1 MLARNRARCAWLRVA
16 LLLPSP
22 SLRSAAWARP
32 GRDGKAGSTLAK
44 TVEDTASTASPPAI
58 ASACRGSAGPA
69 GCASGA
75 AAGRRTYALDRHASL
90 AMTSPISNNN
100 PNHHPTSSTPKDTAP
115 SAAQY
120 HANGSS
126 AHSSCRRNHRIS
138 THVLTNAV
146 TPATTAAST
155 ASSNVPAGTA
165 SRSSFG
171 TSSTVAPRITGV
183 AIMNEK
189 CAAPAWSSPRSRP
202 PTIVTPDREIPGIS
216 ARHCQQPIASASGLL
231 SLDSARGRSA
241 GARPRSRSAPNRI
254 APLTIRNPA
263 ATTGEAN
270 SPRKNFSKK
279 CGHYRVLFVRSWS
292 VSVGHSIVSQ
302 VQPRRDHGARLD
314 AGVYAWRPYRPARC
328 LLTRNRTARGQLLAA
343 PP

>member
-1 MLARNRARCAWLRVA
+1 M
-16 LLLPSP
+16 
-22 SLRSAAWARP
+22 
-32 GRDGKAGSTLAK
+32 
-44 TVEDTASTASPPAI
+44 
-58 ASACRGSAGPA
+58 
-69 GCASGA
+69 
-75 AAGRRTYALDRHASL
+75 L
-90 AMTSPISNNN
+90 AMTLYAPRARLVPELRADPAPGPGQVLIAVSACGVCRTDLHIVDGELPPLPHPVVPGHEIVGRVLACGPGVDRLKPGGRVGVPWLGWTCGVCEWCRGGQENLCPGSPRFARDDESLFQRQ

-216 ARHCQQPIASASGLL
+216 ARHCQQPIASA
-231 SLDSARGRSA
+231 
-241 GARPRSRSAPNRI
+241 
-254 APLTIRNPA
+254 
-263 ATTGEAN
+263 
-270 SPRKNFSKK
+270 
-279 CGHYRVLFVRSWS
+279 
-292 VSVGHSIVSQ
+292 
-302 VQPRRDHGARLD
+302 
-314 AGVYAWRPYRPARC
+314 
-328 LLTRNRTARGQLLAA
+328 
-343 PP
+343 